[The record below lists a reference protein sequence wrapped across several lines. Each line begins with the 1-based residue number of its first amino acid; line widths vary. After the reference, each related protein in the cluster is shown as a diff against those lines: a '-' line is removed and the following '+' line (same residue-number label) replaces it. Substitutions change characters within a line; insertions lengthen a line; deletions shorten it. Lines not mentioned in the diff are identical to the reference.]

1 MAPSP
6 PRSPSAGG
14 TSSRDAL
21 VRRNTL
27 LLMGAQAAM
36 LGSTAVW
43 FSLAVV
49 AATDLTGR
57 DRWAGVFLAMTNL
70 CAASSA
76 ILVGRLMDRRGRRPG
91 LVLGHVLLGVGGGA
105 GGLAVWAGSAWGLF
119 LSATV
124 FGAGMAA
131 ALLARAA
138 AADMYPAERRG
149 RVVGLVVSAG
159 TLGAIGGA
167 PLVAAIDKLAGST
180 TLAWATIP
188 FFAACGVTAA
198 LALAPDP
205 KDLAVVEEA
214 RSTDRVRRLGE
225 LLAIAP
231 LRAAIAAIVV
241 AQTAMVA
248 VMGVTPVA
256 LDNEGFGATAIAVV
270 ISLHI
275 AGMYTLGPA
284 IGVGLDRYGRR
295 PGLIG
300 GAAVSAAGAVVGSFA
315 HSITLVAIGMFLVG
329 LGWAACYLG
338 ATAVISDL
346 ATAEERG
353 SALGMTDLFTSLSA
367 AAGVLASGFVL
378 ESSGLGLVG
387 IVMACLMIPVLL
399 LVAPLRERSPGRWA
413 APVAVAEEPAA

>member
-1 MAPSP
+1 V
-6 PRSPSAGG
+6 
-14 TSSRDAL
+14 TSVSFGERRDAL

-57 DRWAGVFLAMTNL
+57 ERWAGVFLAMTNL

-76 ILVGRLMDRRGRRPG
+76 MAVGRLMDRRGRRPG
-91 LVLGHVLLGVGGGA
+91 LVLGHLLLGLGGGC
-105 GGLAVWAGSAWGLF
+105 GGLAVWAGSTWGLF

-124 FGAGMAA
+124 FGAGMGA

-138 AADMYPAERRG
+138 AADMYPVERRG
-149 RVVGLVVSAG
+149 RVVGLLVSAG

-180 TLAWATIP
+180 TLAWVSIP
-188 FFAACGVTAA
+188 IFAICGVSAT
-198 LALAPDP
+198 LALGPDP
-205 KDLAVVEEA
+205 KQLAVVDNTT
-214 RSTDRVRRLGE
+214 STGPARRLGE
-225 LLAIAP
+225 LLAIPP
-231 LRAAIAAIVV
+231 LRAAVAAIVV

-256 LDNEGFGATAIAVV
+256 LDEEGFGATAIAVV

-275 AGMYTLGPA
+275 AGMYTLGPG
-284 IGVGLDRYGRR
+284 IGAALDRYGRR
-295 PGLIG
+295 PGLLA
-300 GAAVSAAGAVVGSFA
+300 GAAVSAAGAIVGSFA
-315 HSITLVAIGMFLVG
+315 HSIALVAIGMFLVG
-329 LGWAACYLG
+329 LGWAGCYLG

-387 IVMACLMIPVLL
+387 IVMAGLMVPVLL

-413 APVAVAEEPAA
+413 PRVAVADEPAA